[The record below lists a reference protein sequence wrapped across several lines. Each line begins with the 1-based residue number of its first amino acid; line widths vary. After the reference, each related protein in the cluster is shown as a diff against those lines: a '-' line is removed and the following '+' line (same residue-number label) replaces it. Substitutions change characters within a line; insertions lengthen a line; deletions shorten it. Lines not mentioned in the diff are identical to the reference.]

1 MITNRGHFKK
11 LAVTAELRRTSAGAG
26 LCAHQPKTFF
36 SDFISFYRNE
46 HPPKKHNV

>member
-1 MITNRGHFKK
+1 MITNKGHFKK
-11 LAVTAELRRTSAGAG
+11 LAVTASSGERPPELGCVHTSQK
-26 LCAHQPKTFF
+26 LFF